1 MKKIIALLLVLCLAL
16 GVFAACGNTAPETP
30 DTPAVNTP
38 AETPKDEGGE
48 EVKYGDPI
56 IIGVTTPV
64 TGAQAA
70 GGQQVL
76 MAVELRIKQCNEAG
90 GILLDDGLYH
100 KVEMKYEDD
109 QGDTTLVDTTVRKL
123 VSDGAVAIVGPY
135 FSGMTLALDA
145 TMRELGVMQINSAT
159 SVKVDDLQNPWLW
172 HCRCDDGLNVLILGK
187 AVMDD
192 YEAKNGSLDGLKVG
206 IVCANDETGTSAAA
220 SYMEYFESKG
230 VEYYVDYHN
239 KDDADLSAYIQK
251 AIGAGVNAWV
261 SSTHDIAAAALAKA
275 MYEAGLRDQIVYMN
289 PILAQSAVLDLM
301 EPEWVEGWGCACD
314 YSATDTRELPAA
326 FTAAW
331 FEEYGDAIIPDVT
344 GALYYNHT
352 HVLLYAIEQAKSAD
366 PAAIRDAVAAIN
378 GLETLAGTV
387 YSDEYTNML
396 YEISIAKIIDMVP
409 TIVGSVSMAEDYGFG
424 G

>member
-1 MKKIIALLLVLCLAL
+1 MKKLLAMLLAVVMVLSL
-16 GVFAACGNTAPETP
+16 AACGAKAPETP
-30 DTPAVNTP
+30 AAPEAPKAETP
-38 AETPKDEGGE
+38 AETPKE
-48 EVKYGDPI
+48 EVKEGAPI
-56 IIGVTTPV
+56 VIGVTTPV

-70 GGQQVL
+70 GGLQVK
-76 MAVELRIKQCNEAG
+76 MAVELRVKECNEAG

-100 KVEMKYEDD
+100 KLEVKIEDD
-109 QGDTTLVDTTVRKL
+109 QGDTTLFDITGRKL
-123 VSDGAVAIVGPY
+123 VSEGAVAIVGPY

-192 YEAKNGSLDGLKVG
+192 YTAKNGSLEGLKVG

-220 SYMEYFESKG
+220 SYMEYFEKQG

-251 AIGAGVNAWV
+251 AIGEGCNAWV

-275 MYEAGLRDQIVYMN
+275 MYEAGLREQIVYMN

-314 YSATDTRELPAA
+314 YSATDTRELPAK
-326 FTAAW
+326 FTEAW
-331 FEEYGDAIIPDVT
+331 YNEYGKSIIPDVT

-352 HVLLYAIEQAKSAD
+352 HVLLHAIEQAKSAD
-366 PAAIRDAVAAIN
+366 PAKIRDAVAAIN

-396 YEISIAKIIDMVP
+396 YEIGIAKIFDLVP
-409 TIVGSVSMAEDYGFG
+409 TMVGSVSMAEDYGFG

>member
-1 MKKIIALLLVLCLAL
+1 MKKLLAMLLAVVMVLSL
-16 GVFAACGNTAPETP
+16 AACGAKAPETP
-30 DTPAVNTP
+30 AAPEAPKAETP
-38 AETPKDEGGE
+38 AETPKE
-48 EVKYGDPI
+48 EVKEGAPI
-56 IIGVTTPV
+56 VIGVTTPV

-70 GGQQVL
+70 GGLQVK
-76 MAVELRIKQCNEAG
+76 MAVELRVKECNEAG

-100 KVEMKYEDD
+100 KLEVKIEDD

-123 VSDGAVAIVGPY
+123 VSEGAVAIVGPY

-192 YEAKNGSLDGLKVG
+192 YTAKNGSLEGLKVG

-220 SYMEYFESKG
+220 SYMEYFEKQG

-251 AIGAGVNAWV
+251 AIGEGCNAWV

-275 MYEAGLRDQIVYMN
+275 MYEAGLREQIVYMN

-314 YSATDTRELPAA
+314 YSATDTRELPAK
-326 FTAAW
+326 FTEAW
-331 FEEYGDAIIPDVT
+331 YNEYGKSIIPDVT

-352 HVLLYAIEQAKSAD
+352 HVLLHAIEQAKSAD
-366 PAAIRDAVAAIN
+366 PAKIRDAVAAIN

-396 YEISIAKIIDMVP
+396 YEIGIAKIFDLVP
-409 TIVGSVSMAEDYGFG
+409 TMVGSVSMAEDYGFG

>member
-1 MKKIIALLLVLCLAL
+1 MKKLLAMLLAVVMVLSL
-16 GVFAACGNTAPETP
+16 AACGAKAPETP
-30 DTPAVNTP
+30 AAPEAPKAETP
-38 AETPKDEGGE
+38 AETPKE
-48 EVKYGDPI
+48 EVKEGAPI
-56 IIGVTTPV
+56 VIGVTTPV

-70 GGQQVL
+70 GGLQVK
-76 MAVELRIKQCNEAG
+76 MAVELRVKECNEAG

-100 KVEMKYEDD
+100 KLEVKIEDD

-123 VSDGAVAIVGPY
+123 VSEGAVAIVGPY

-159 SVKVDDLQNPWLW
+159 SVKVYDLQNPWLW

-192 YEAKNGSLDGLKVG
+192 YTAKNGSLEGLKVG

-220 SYMEYFESKG
+220 SYMEYFEKQG

-251 AIGAGVNAWV
+251 AIGEGCNAWV

-275 MYEAGLRDQIVYMN
+275 MYEAGLREQIVYMN

-314 YSATDTRELPAA
+314 YSATDTRELPAK
-326 FTAAW
+326 FTEAW
-331 FEEYGDAIIPDVT
+331 YNEYGKSIIPDVT

-352 HVLLYAIEQAKSAD
+352 HVLLHAIEQAKSAD
-366 PAAIRDAVAAIN
+366 PAKIRDAVAAIN

-396 YEISIAKIIDMVP
+396 YEIGIAKIFDLVP
-409 TIVGSVSMAEDYGFG
+409 TMVGSVSMAEDYGFG

>member
-1 MKKIIALLLVLCLAL
+1 MKKLLAMLLAVVMVLSL
-16 GVFAACGNTAPETP
+16 AACGAKAPETP
-30 DTPAVNTP
+30 AAPEAPKAETP
-38 AETPKDEGGE
+38 AETPKE
-48 EVKYGDPI
+48 EVKEGAPI
-56 IIGVTTPV
+56 VIGVTTPV

-70 GGQQVL
+70 GGLQVK
-76 MAVELRIKQCNEAG
+76 MAVELRVKECNEAG

-100 KVEMKYEDD
+100 KLEVKIEDD

-123 VSDGAVAIVGPY
+123 VSEGAVAIVGPY

-192 YEAKNGSLDGLKVG
+192 YTAKNGSLEGLKVG

-220 SYMEYFESKG
+220 SYMEYFEKQG

-251 AIGAGVNAWV
+251 AIGEGCNAWV

-275 MYEAGLRDQIVYMN
+275 MYESGLREQIVYMN

-314 YSATDTRELPAA
+314 YSATDTRELPAK
-326 FTAAW
+326 FTEAW
-331 FEEYGDAIIPDVT
+331 YNEYGKSIIPDVT

-352 HVLLYAIEQAKSAD
+352 HVLLHAIEQAKSAD
-366 PAAIRDAVAAIN
+366 PAKIRDAVAAIN

-396 YEISIAKIIDMVP
+396 YEIGIAKIFDLVP
-409 TIVGSVSMAEDYGFG
+409 TMVGSVSMAEDYGFG